1 MQQSKTKTVLTL
13 KSLQEEIVT
22 KTGTPI
28 FQTNQSGIAFDPIRN
43 RVFIS
48 TRWSA
53 ESGWYQTEPN
63 SEIVGDFNRLTYSPT
78 VDWEMNMSVRGRNLY
93 LKDSTLRASTAWSRI
108 AIKNLDTEIENNVG
122 TYEYQYF
129 DKTNRDTG
137 NRAMIVDDNQDI
149 WVGEDLS
156 GQSIL
161 RKVVPVTNPSPTNL
175 MTIPGDYIELQ
186 VRVFSQLR
194 GSVVDIIGTRALT
207 WYNGS
212 VWGIDANN
220 NLLVELTVEDIA
232 GSNNKRAVIS
242 DNIIELPSDI
252 TYIGDIARGSNCWY
266 IAGSDGSQ
274 RMTGSQMRDIFW
286 IWTVLD

>member
-1 MQQSKTKTVLTL
+1 
-13 KSLQEEIVT
+13 
-22 KTGTPI
+22 
-28 FQTNQSGIAFDPIRN
+28 
-43 RVFIS
+43 
-48 TRWSA
+48 
-53 ESGWYQTEPN
+53 
-63 SEIVGDFNRLTYSPT
+63 
-78 VDWEMNMSVRGRNLY
+78 
-93 LKDSTLRASTAWSRI
+93 
-108 AIKNLDTEIENNVG
+108 
-122 TYEYQYF
+122 
-129 DKTNRDTG
+129 
-137 NRAMIVDDNQDI
+137 MIVDDNQDI

-161 RKVVPVTNPSPTNL
+161 RKVVPVANPSPTNL
-175 MTIPGDYIELQ
+175 MTVPGDYIELQ

-232 GSNNKRAVIS
+232 GSNNKRAIIS

-266 IAGSDGSQ
+266 VAGSDGSQ
-274 RMTGSQMRDIFW
+274 RMTGATMRDIYW